1 MHVSTRLCFLTR
13 WLYDDKNTHPLMYD
27 DNTTHPLM
35 YDDNHTHPL
44 MYDDNHTHMHQQQTA
59 VLKLP
64 AHDCVLLWL
73 LLTRKRYDDNN
84 THMHQQQTAVLKL
97 PAHDFTPLAPLPPN
111 ANADIRYTSTD

>member
-1 MHVSTRLCFLTR
+1 MHVCMYACMHVSTRLCFLTR

-35 YDDNHTHPL
+35 
-44 MYDDNHTHMHQQQTA
+44 
-59 VLKLP
+59 
-64 AHDCVLLWL
+64 C
-73 LLTRKRYDDNN
+73 DDNN
-84 THMHQQQTAVLKL
+84 KHMHQQQTAVLKL